1 MSAMSVKNGVHSV
14 AWVHSL
20 PVCRE
25 VVMTWSLGVG
35 WTAVVTVC
43 RYAWSAAVLWG
54 LLASAMMYKGT
65 EELAFRESQ
74 AVYPHRMW
82 QGSGGWGIFMDN
94 VRSL

>member
-1 MSAMSVKNGVHSV
+1 
-14 AWVHSL
+14 
-20 PVCRE
+20 
-25 VVMTWSLGVG
+25 MTWSLGVG